1 MKMTQDGE
9 QQNPATTGSALE
21 GPVSVG
27 RTLLLWVVTLALFG
41 LYLLGYGAAGQFH
54 RLHYWDGPLI
64 DGLQRN
70 SPVSS
75 VLSGQ
80 DRLLVACGAVAVLAL
95 AMVLLLTPLF
105 RSLAWRLGVLDH
117 PGEARKVHR
126 APVPYLGGMSFYAAF
141 LAAALGLEWFVPRL
155 AGPALFPAAVLG
167 TAVMLMG
174 LWDDA
179 RGLSGTFKLLM
190 QLILGAV
197 FYFWGLRD
205 ADPFSMIGPATHWPW
220 LGVAVTAL
228 WMAGV
233 MNAVNFCDGL
243 DGLAAG
249 LVFAISA
256 ALFAVGLRN
265 NHAVGCA
272 MTACLMGMTLGFLR
286 YNFHPATIFMG
297 DAGALFLGFIL
308 AVATLASQQKG
319 AAVIALAVP
328 MTALAVPV
336 ADTALSFLRRM
347 RRARGGGFF
356 HPDREHL
363 HHRLLALGL
372 GQRNAVLALYGFSAA
387 MGMLAYLMDAVP
399 DAYRFILLLVAAV
412 IILLGVVGLR
422 RLEKRS
428 GGQ

>member
-1 MKMTQDGE
+1 MADNGKE
-9 QQNPATTGSALE
+9 QNPATAGA
-21 GPVSVG
+21 GANAPVSVG
-27 RTLLLWVVTLALFG
+27 RTLVLWAVTLLLFG
-41 LYLLGYGAAGQFH
+41 LYLLSHAAAEQYGWSEPEELRRNLFASNSGGASQVLLLLAGAAITTIS
-54 RLHYWDGPLI
+54 L
-64 DGLQRN
+64 
-70 SPVSS
+70 
-75 VLSGQ
+75 
-80 DRLLVACGAVAVLAL
+80 AVA
-95 AMVLLLTPLF
+95 LLLTPAF
-105 RSLAWRLGVLDH
+105 RKLAWRLGVLDY

-141 LAAALGLEWFVPRL
+141 LAAALGIEWCAPWL
-155 AGPALFPAAVLG
+155 AGPALFPTAVLG
-167 TAVMLMG
+167 TVVMLMG

-179 RGLSGTFKLLM
+179 RGLSGTFKLLI

-228 WMAGV
+228 WVAGL
-233 MNAVNFCDGL
+233 MNAVNFSDGL

-256 ALFAVGLRN
+256 SLFAVGLRN
-265 NHAVGCA
+265 NHAAGCA
-272 MTACLMGMTLGFLR
+272 MMACLMGMTLGFLR
-286 YNFHPATIFMG
+286 YNFHPASIFMG

-308 AVATLASQQKG
+308 AAATLASQQKG
-319 AAVIALAVP
+319 AALIALAVP

-356 HPDREHL
+356 HPDRDHL

-387 MGMLAYLMDAVP
+387 MGMFAYLMDAVP
-399 DAYRFILLLVAAV
+399 NAYRFILLVVAAV
-412 IILLGVVGLR
+412 IILIGVIYLR
-422 RLEKRS
+422 RLEKRA
-428 GGQ
+428 GDR

>member
-1 MKMTQDGE
+1 MKMTDDE
-9 QQNPATTGSALE
+9 QKNPAATEGGTD

-27 RTLLLWVVTLALFG
+27 RTLVLWGVTLGLFAL
-41 LYLLGYGAAGQFH
+41 YALGRAAAQGFRH
-54 RLHYWDGPLI
+54 DMDLAA
-64 DGLQRN
+64 
-70 SPVSS
+70 
-75 VLSGQ
+75 VLSG
-80 DRLLVACGAVAVLAL
+80 RAFLLVSCALIAALSLAVALG
-95 AMVLLLTPLF
+95 LTPLF
-105 RSLAWRLGVLDH
+105 RALAWRLGVLDR

-126 APVPYLGGMSFYAAF
+126 APVPYLGGMAFYAAF
-141 LAAALGLEWFVPRL
+141 LAAALGIECFAPRL
-155 AGPALFPAAVLG
+155 AGPALFPAAALG
-167 TAVMLMG
+167 TVVMLMG

-179 RGLSGTFKLLM
+179 RGLPGTFKLLV
-190 QLILGAV
+190 QLVLGAI

-205 ADPFSMIGPATHWPW
+205 ADPFSMIGPATDWPW
-220 LGVAVTAL
+220 VGVIVTAL

-233 MNAVNFCDGL
+233 MNAVNFSDGL

-265 NHAVGCA
+265 NHAAGCA
-272 MTACLMGMTLGFLR
+272 IMACLMGATLGFLR
-286 YNFHPATIFMG
+286 YNFHPASIFMG

-308 AVATLASQQKG
+308 AAATLASQQKG

-356 HPDREHL
+356 RPDRDHL

-399 DAYRFILLLVAAV
+399 NAYRIILLVVAAV
-412 IILLGVVGLR
+412 IILIGVAGLR

-428 GGQ
+428 GDR

>member
-1 MKMTQDGE
+1 MDMAKDGE
-9 QQNPATTGSALE
+9 QQDSAGTGAVAD

-27 RTLLLWVVTLALFG
+27 RVLVLWGVTLVLFAL
-41 LYLLGYGAAGQFH
+41 YALGRIAAQMSQSGIPAQAGWVRLMAIYAAIGAGSLVVA
-54 RLHYWDGPLI
+54 
-64 DGLQRN
+64 
-70 SPVSS
+70 
-75 VLSGQ
+75 
-80 DRLLVACGAVAVLAL
+80 LLV
-95 AMVLLLTPLF
+95 TPLF
-105 RSLAWRLGVLDH
+105 RALAWRLGVLDH

-126 APVPYLGGMSFYAAF
+126 TPIPYLGGMAFYTAF
-141 LAAALGLEWFVPRL
+141 LAAALGIEWFAPRL

-179 RGLSGTFKLLM
+179 RGLSGTFKLLV
-190 QLILGAV
+190 QLALGAV

-205 ADPFSMIGPATHWPW
+205 ADPFSMIGPATQWPW
-220 LGVAVTAL
+220 VGVIVTAL

-233 MNAVNFCDGL
+233 MNAVNFSDGL

-256 ALFAVGLRN
+256 TLFAVGLRN
-265 NHAVGCA
+265 HHAAGCA
-272 MTACLMGMTLGFLR
+272 IMACLMGATLGFLR
-286 YNFHPATIFMG
+286 YNFHPASIFMG

-328 MTALAVPV
+328 MTALAVLV
-336 ADTALSFLRRM
+336 ADTGLSFLRRM

-356 HPDREHL
+356 RPDRDHL

-372 GQRNAVLALYGFSAA
+372 GQRNAVLALYGFSGA

-399 DAYRFILLLVAAV
+399 NTYRFILLVVAAL
-412 IILLGVVGLR
+412 IILLGVAALR
-422 RLEKRS
+422 RLEKGVKDR
-428 GGQ
+428 

>member
-1 MKMTQDGE
+1 MAMIGE
-9 QQNPATTGSALE
+9 KQEVPTNECGT
-21 GPVSVG
+21 VSVV
-27 RTLLLWVVTLALFG
+27 RTLLLWAVTLILFG
-41 LYLLGYGAAGQFH
+41 LYALGHAAAREFH
-54 RLHYWDGPLI
+54 RFNYWGGPWL
-64 DGLQRN
+64 DGLQRGIPP
-70 SPVSS
+70 SSKLAGQVHLLAACAAIAVVS
-75 VLSGQ
+75 L
-80 DRLLVACGAVAVLAL
+80 AVALV
-95 AMVLLLTPLF
+95 LTPVF
-105 RSLAWRLGVLDH
+105 RRLAWRLGVLDR

-141 LAAALGLEWFVPRL
+141 LTAALGVEWFAPRL
-155 AGPALFPAAVLG
+155 AGAALFPAAVLG

-179 RGLSGTFKLLM
+179 RGLSGTFKLIV
-190 QLILGAV
+190 QLTLGAV

-220 LGVAVTAL
+220 VGVAVTAL

-233 MNAVNFCDGL
+233 MNAVNFSDGL

-256 ALFAVGLRN
+256 SLFAVGLRN
-265 NHAVGCA
+265 GHAAGCA
-272 MTACLMGMTLGFLR
+272 MMACLMGMTLGFLR

-356 HPDREHL
+356 HPDRDHL

-372 GQRNAVLALYGFSAA
+372 GQRDAVLALYGFSAA

-399 DAYRFILLLVAAV
+399 ESSRFILLIVGAV
-412 IILLGVVGLR
+412 IVLLGVAGLR
-422 RLEKRS
+422 RLEKRFRNR
-428 GGQ
+428 